1 MKSLIPVKQGALSA
15 AQFGKL
21 ADVPPELEWLANIT
35 NEKPAAPTSSTR
47 VSFRFSRAA
56 KAGRIQNGHAGACDR
71 VAGNARRP

>member
-47 VSFRFSRAA
+47 VSFQIFSGCE
-56 KAGRIQNGHAGACDR
+56 GRKNSERSRGCM
-71 VAGNARRP
+71 